1 MKDLLFR
8 LIPSAVISG
17 KIRDEDGEPL
27 PEILV
32 SALRQSYLAASR
44 TFPPKPTCKR
54 TIGANIACSAFP
66 QDVTL

>member
-17 KIRDEDGEPL
+17 KILDEDGEPL

-32 SALRQSYLAASR
+32 SALRQATWQASR
-44 TFPPKPTCKR
+44 TFPPKPTRKR
-54 TIGANIACSAFP
+54 MIGASIACSAFP